1 MSAPSKLAQRSDIIS
16 EFERVHYWHGIS
28 VDPPDLLYRSDLESN
43 PFPVPSPG
51 TRWFALPIKTAEG
64 VFNTPLNPVWH
75 TVAPLIV
82 DLFKSRSIKY
92 SALKTARF
100 TTEHED
106 GTKTLGPIVIWV
118 ASHPGTTTAENARD
132 VSPDI
137 LHILEDNGVEG
148 VVVEW
153 YEGSVEKLA
162 GPPLMLVTN
171 EANPTHFVRRTFTAA
186 LGMPISKSENQDND
200 AQGSVSFFFHENKKN
215 GQPSPRVLAVSNKH
229 VLREDTTVD
238 YQFMGNGAPRQFVRL
253 MGLRRFQQAL
263 IEIRTLVTRNA
274 DEIVRFAGEVAR
286 LKAKPRSAK
295 KAQAEDDDEALEA
308 SKEQL
313 AKAKKN
319 NIKLQAFYKEVNTQ
333 CNDIDRRTI
342 GFVDW
347 APKISVTVDDRHYT
361 RDIGTVELD
370 PQKFAENFQAN
381 VVDLGTKFAPE
392 DLNTMFW
399 PNNANPSGLKFPS
412 DRLLRIRGVVTRE
425 LLANPECFDENG
437 NPIFIVGKD
446 GNSTGLTVG
455 RYSGLE
461 AYLYN
466 EFGEDSIEIAIYNY
480 SNMSGNFSAKGDS
493 GSLIF
498 TGDGRMVAI
507 LHSGTP
513 EGHVTYATP
522 AWWFIEQL
530 KIQYPHAD
538 FDRTSF

>member
-1 MSAPSKLAQRSDIIS
+1 
-16 EFERVHYWHGIS
+16 
-28 VDPPDLLYRSDLESN
+28 
-43 PFPVPSPG
+43 
-51 TRWFALPIKTAEG
+51 
-64 VFNTPLNPVWH
+64 
-75 TVAPLIV
+75 
-82 DLFKSRSIKY
+82 
-92 SALKTARF
+92 
-100 TTEHED
+100 
-106 GTKTLGPIVIWV
+106 
-118 ASHPGTTTAENARD
+118 
-132 VSPDI
+132 
-137 LHILEDNGVEG
+137 
-148 VVVEW
+148 
-153 YEGSVEKLA
+153 
-162 GPPLMLVTN
+162 
-171 EANPTHFVRRTFTAA
+171 
-186 LGMPISKSENQDND
+186 
-200 AQGSVSFFFHENKKN
+200 
-215 GQPSPRVLAVSNKH
+215 
-229 VLREDTTVD
+229 
-238 YQFMGNGAPRQFVRL
+238 
-253 MGLRRFQQAL
+253 MGLHRFQQAL
-263 IEIRTLVTRNA
+263 VEIRALVTRNA

-295 KAQAEDDDEALEA
+295 NAQADDDDEALEA

-313 AKAKKN
+313 TKLKKN
-319 NIKLQAFYKEVNTQ
+319 KIKLQEFYEEVYTKW
-333 CNDIDRRTI
+333 NDIDRRTI

-347 APKISVTVDDRHYT
+347 APKISITVDDRHYT

-370 PQKFAENFQAN
+370 PQKFAEIFQAN

-461 AYLYN
+461 AYLGN